1 MDYQICCL
9 LKTGLLE
16 QNNIKKE
23 SAREALSLL
32 IDQISEVKQYLDEGL
47 RPYLDEALKITE
59 SDIKRNLDKF
69 PVRYRLDI
77 EDLDCQNQSDVGKVK
92 KSFIRWTMMVLKA
105 DCIDVRRGRKLP
117 VVSLDAPRGKDTES
131 MTLGETIA
139 APTLSAIDN
148 LISKETKDLAG
159 IIREYI
165 DTDPQGRLK
174 KSYPRKRPECNCQ
187 ILMQM
192 RLLADPPVEMKQIVK
207 QLQVPSAT
215 VYERVKICQQQLQEI
230 LREIEAAQKI

>member
-16 QNNIKKE
+16 QNNRKKE

-77 EDLDCQNQSDVGKVK
+77 EDLDCKNQSDAGKVK

-105 DCIDVRRGRKLP
+105 DCIDVRRRKFRQ
-117 VVSLDAPRGKDTES
+117 VSLDAPRGKETENIS
-131 MTLGETIA
+131 LIDTIA
-139 APTLSAIDN
+139 APTLRGLDN
-148 LISKETKDLAG
+148 LIAKETNQITRK
-159 IIREYI
+159 IKEYI
-165 DTDPQGRLK
+165 DTDPEGKLK
-174 KSYPRKRPECNCQ
+174 KSHPRKRPECNCQ

-230 LREIEAAQKI
+230 LSEIEAAQKI